1 MRVKRVV
8 EKRRS
13 LEDVGVVL
21 AYLRKT
27 LADGPQIRRLGGDVH
42 LRRKVRAVDDPGESP
57 ERLVAR
63 KSLVDKGLKRAAA
76 ALVAVAIC
84 RFRRVEAD
92 GSFALL
98 NCGHL
103 LGFDEEDL
111 GLRIEKSS
119 DQTAGGRPVDVDAF
133 TRHPLH

>member
-27 LADGPQIRRLGGDVH
+27 LADGPQTRRLGGDVH

-63 KSLVDKGLKRAAA
+63 KSLVDK
-76 ALVAVAIC
+76 
-84 RFRRVEAD
+84 
-92 GSFALL
+92 
-98 NCGHL
+98 
-103 LGFDEEDL
+103 DL

>member
-21 AYLRKT
+21 AYLCKT
-27 LADGPQIRRLGGDVH
+27 MADGPQTRRLGGDLH
-42 LRRKVRAVDDPGESP
+42 IRRKVRAVHDPGESL

-63 KSLVDKGLKRAAA
+63 KSLVDEGLKRAAA
-76 ALVAVAIC
+76 ALVAVVIC

-92 GSFALL
+92 GSFAILDR
-98 NCGHL
+98 GHL

-119 DQTAGGRPVDVDAF
+119 DQPAGCRPVDVDA
-133 TRHPLH
+133 